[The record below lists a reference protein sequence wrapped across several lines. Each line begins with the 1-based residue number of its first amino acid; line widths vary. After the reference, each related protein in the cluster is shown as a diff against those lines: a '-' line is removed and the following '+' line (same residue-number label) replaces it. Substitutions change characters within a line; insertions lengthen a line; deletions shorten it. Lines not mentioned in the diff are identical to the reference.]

1 MHAAL
6 QNRDILYDIF
16 DHLVPRFEHSHWHF
30 CTCEPNQRTQRV
42 LYNAALTCKA
52 FSELALKQLWTHVP
66 CFDILLELLPSSA
79 KLVSH
84 AEVPEGEEPIPDS
97 KARWSGSCIW
107 VRGL

>member
-6 QNRDILYDIF
+6 QNRDILYEIF
-16 DHLVPRFEHSHWHF
+16 DHLIPKFKHSHWYL
-30 CTCEPNQRTQRV
+30 CVRDPNERAQRV

-52 FSELALKQLWTHVP
+52 FSELALRQLWTHVP
-66 CFDILLELLPSSA
+66 GFDILLKLLPSSA

-84 AEVPEGEEPIPDS
+84 AEVSEGEEPIPDS

-107 VRGL
+107 VRGR